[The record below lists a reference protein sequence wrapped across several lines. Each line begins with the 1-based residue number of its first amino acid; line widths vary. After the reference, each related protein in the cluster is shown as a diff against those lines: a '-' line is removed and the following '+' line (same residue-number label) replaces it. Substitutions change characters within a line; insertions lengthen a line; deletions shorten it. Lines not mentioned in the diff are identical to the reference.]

1 MGLLMLNVRQVDP
14 PTSPDFPMQIHN
26 LVLESESG
34 GRVGVKDEPEIK
46 SKRKSNSCATVE
58 EMGKDFKGGFW
69 EESLRVRKLIQ
80 HHFDLNGASHA
91 RNLRLEQFCHHGFVM
106 GKASEWCSI
115 EYTFKPVPD
124 HWANQAYWGKFS
136 FGDYISYSNGN
147 PWNLEVDAVV
157 NSTNEN
163 MVEAQ
168 CITGLH
174 AAAGPGLAEECAAL
188 MLIFLYSRVEEEEE
202 VKKGSVG
209 A

>member
-80 HHFDLNGASHA
+80 HHF
-91 RNLRLEQFCHHGFVM
+91 
-106 GKASEWCSI
+106 
-115 EYTFKPVPD
+115 
-124 HWANQAYWGKFS
+124 
-136 FGDYISYSNGN
+136 
-147 PWNLEVDAVV
+147 
-157 NSTNEN
+157 
-163 MVEAQ
+163 
-168 CITGLH
+168 
-174 AAAGPGLAEECAAL
+174 
-188 MLIFLYSRVEEEEE
+188 
-202 VKKGSVG
+202 
-209 A
+209 

>member
-106 GKASEWCSI
+106 GKASEAGFGKEMYKILSGAALSI
-115 EYTFKPVPD
+115 LLNRSLIIGQTR
-124 HWANQAYWGKFS
+124 GKFS
-136 FGDYISYSNGN
+136 FGDYISDSNVSFTMREIKHLWRLN
-147 PWNLEVDAVV
+147 K
-157 NSTNEN
+157 
-163 MVEAQ
+163 
-168 CITGLH
+168 C
-174 AAAGPGLAEECAAL
+174 
-188 MLIFLYSRVEEEEE
+188 
-202 VKKGSVG
+202 VKK
-209 A
+209 